1 MRRADRLFEIIQ
13 TLRRKKATRAAD
25 LATHLGVSERTIYR
39 DIGDMVARGVPIEGE
54 AGVGYI
60 LRPGFD
66 LPPLMFNENE
76 VEALLLGARIVQ
88 SWADPELAR
97 AAAAA
102 IDKVAAVSPDALR
115 QQFDLVRLW
124 APADHAQQV
133 ITIDQAALR
142 HAIRDQ
148 RKIEFTYQDLDG
160 NTSERVAHP
169 LIMAFYGP
177 VWLLAAWCEVRDGF
191 RVFRIDR
198 MSGFT
203 VLDTKFEAKRR
214 QTARDFLKQDAARK
228 AGLVVHISLFDRIR
242 PILTSRVGQQPG
254 DARCSLPAS
263 LIWTFGSAAGAIR
276 HRTMGGSMVVTPP
289 VRPSATA
296 PRISA
301 QPRMPRG
308 AWCAL
313 PLR

>member
-1 MRRADRLFEIIQ
+1 VRRADRLFEIIQ
-13 TLRRKKATRAAD
+13 VLRRKKATRAAD
-25 LATHLGVSERTIYR
+25 LAALLGVSERTIYR

-88 SWADPELAR
+88 SWADPELAA

-124 APADHAQQV
+124 APADHVRQI

-142 HAIRDQ
+142 HAIREQ
-148 RKIEFTYQDLDG
+148 RKVRFLYQDLRD
-160 NTSERVAHP
+160 TATERVARP

-177 VWLLAAWCEVRDGF
+177 IWLLAAWCEVRDDF

-198 MSGFT
+198 MSAFA
-203 VLDTKFEAKRR
+203 VLDATFEATPG
-214 QTARDFLKQDAARK
+214 QTAQDFPQTGRRSK
-228 AGLVVHISLFDRIR
+228 DR
-242 PILTSRVGQQPG
+242 LS
-254 DARCSLPAS
+254 
-263 LIWTFGSAAGAIR
+263 GA
-276 HRTMGGSMVVTPP
+276 
-289 VRPSATA
+289 
-296 PRISA
+296 
-301 QPRMPRG
+301 
-308 AWCAL
+308 
-313 PLR
+313 